1 MRYGIRQENG
11 ARIIEL
17 FGSLD
22 MSNSEDAR
30 TVFDKVL
37 RSQPNLILIDMAGL
51 QFLKSSGF
59 QVLFELV
66 EGARQKDV
74 PIAVVG
80 PHDRI
85 QSVLDIFRLDKVIPV
100 YNSVAEALDDL
111 VP

>member
-22 MSNSEDAR
+22 MSNSEEAR
-30 TVFDKVL
+30 GVFEKVL
-37 RSQPNLILIDMAGL
+37 GSQPNLILIDMAGL

-59 QVLFELV
+59 QVLFELL
-66 EGARQKDV
+66 EGARKKDIPV
-74 PIAVVG
+74 AVVG
-80 PHDRI
+80 PHERI
-85 QSVLDIFRLDKVIPV
+85 QSVLSIFRLDELIPV
-100 YNSVAEALDDL
+100 YNSVAEALEDL

>member
-11 ARIIEL
+11 ARVIEL

-22 MSNSEDAR
+22 MSNSEEAR
-30 TVFDKVL
+30 AVFEKVL
-37 RSQPNLILIDMAGL
+37 RSDPNLILVDMGGL

-59 QVLFELV
+59 QVLFELL
-66 EGARQKDV
+66 EGARKNDV
-74 PIAVVG
+74 PVAVVG

-85 QSVLDIFRLDKVIPV
+85 QSVLNIFRLDKLIPV
-100 YNSVAEALDDL
+100 YDSVTEALDDL